1 MISKCSF
8 FVLPYAIALKLCFG
22 FVAVVLYSDVALAKL
37 CRFAFYSPIAILKRD
52 PNVLIKASKNRLMI
66 VETRSLEKREQITFG
81 VVASIEDG
89 GILTF
94 GIDTKKTR
102 SQKKEHSNELSS
114 DQKSNQQSETKPG
127 LRSSLP
133 TEVRSAYKGTLFFD
147 AMMEALGERVQQLEG
162 YWIYGSNLEAFN
174 QFTLQGYDKFAS
186 AFMTWTGHQAKR
198 YGYTG
203 HPLVAPFGVAGN
215 YHRVTV
221 LFRKPHEEEE
231 PK

>member
-1 MISKCSF
+1 MISKGSF
-8 FVLPYAIALKLCFG
+8 FVLPYAMAMKLCFG
-22 FVAVVLYSDVALAKL
+22 FVALVVYSDDASAKL

-66 VETRSLEKREQITFG
+66 VETRSLEKLEQVTFG

-102 SQKKEHSNELSS
+102 SQKQELSNELLSA
-114 DQKSNQQSETKPG
+114 QNSEAKPG
-127 LRSSLP
+127 LRSGLS
-133 TEVRSAYKGTLFFD
+133 TEVRSAHKGSLFFD
-147 AMMEALGERVQQLEG
+147 AMMEAIGERVQQLEQLEG
-162 YWIYGSNLEAFN
+162 SWIYGSNLEAFN

-203 HPLVAPFGVAGN
+203 HPLVAPVGVAGN